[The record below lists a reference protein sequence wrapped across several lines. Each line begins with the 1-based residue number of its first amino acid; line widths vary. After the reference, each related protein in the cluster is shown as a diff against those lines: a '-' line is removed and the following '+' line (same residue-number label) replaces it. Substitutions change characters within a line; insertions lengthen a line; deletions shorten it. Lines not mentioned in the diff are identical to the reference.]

1 MENMDH
7 CFNSNDPNAR
17 EKNYDIGNLDV
28 YYKFKRMKEDMD
40 QSIEIHKL
48 RKECKELIRSS
59 TQTKSPS
66 PKNWSTGVKGWTKEV
81 KLDASIAN
89 KH

>member
-1 MENMDH
+1 MDH

-28 YYKFKRMKEDMD
+28 YYKLKRMKEDMV
-40 QSIEIHKL
+40 QSIAIHKL

-59 TQTKSPS
+59 VQILEKIGP
-66 PKNWSTGVKGWTKEV
+66 WG
-81 KLDASIAN
+81 
-89 KH
+89 